1 MNNFKLTPIA
11 LLVGALCS
19 ASPLWAQ
26 QTAATDIGRI
36 SVEGQAAGTATGLI
50 VQEETPKARSSVNRA
65 HLDTLSPTNNPYQA
79 IEMLPGVSTFSYDGT
94 GMFGGGLRVRG
105 ANSDQMGFTI
115 NGAPVNDSGNFA
127 VYPQEYT
134 DVENLCEVFVTQGST
149 DTEAP
154 HVGASGGNIGM
165 VTCAPQ
171 DKFRVRLSDSLGNL
185 NLKRT
190 YLRLDTGKFANDSA
204 KVFISYS
211 KATAD
216 KFKGPGGADKEH
228 IDIGAEFK
236 PNDSFFAS
244 TNFLYNKAFNNNI
257 RSLSYAQIAAFG
269 NQLDVGTAPPQH
281 QTPGAGAQVDVAPAD
296 GYYNFNVNP
305 FKNYL
310 WTSKLEFKSSK
321 DLSFSAEPYF
331 WYGFGTGGSQLQS
344 LKEGTAS
351 TKLGGG
357 VRDLNGDADLLDTV
371 MLYGSSVTQTYRP
384 GMTVKA
390 NARIDNNN
398 ILAGYWYERARHLQT
413 GPRQTFLNNGTTS
426 DPWLASSDQFV
437 LHADGTPY
445 MARNQLTVSTGSSLF
460 LQDNIN
466 LLQDKLNL
474 QLGVRDSAIKREF
487 SNYAN
492 DGSGQGADYSV
503 NKTYSKVLP
512 SFGARYALDAQQQVF
527 LNVAGN
533 MKAPGNFSYQSL
545 LSGGTWT
552 NGVLSGATQRD
563 PGVGMETS
571 TNMDFGYRLA
581 ADAWTFSG
589 SLYYNSFKN
598 RIATAY
604 DPVTANSTDTN
615 VGDVTTKGFEL
626 ESGYKLSSN
635 WSLYGSLSYTSSKML
650 SDLQLTA
657 TSTLATAGK
666 QMPDTPEWLAGL
678 RVSYTDGSWY
688 GNLDTKFTGMNYST
702 LVNDETVAGTA
713 LVNATLGYRFGDVAI
728 LKKPTLQ
735 LNILNLFDGNY
746 VRINSGSGSSFT
758 QTAANTPFYYIGSP
772 RFVSVTLRTD
782 F

>member
-492 DGSGQGADYSV
+492 DGSGQGV
-503 NKTYSKVLP
+503 
-512 SFGARYALDAQQQVF
+512 
-527 LNVAGN
+527 
-533 MKAPGNFSYQSL
+533 
-545 LSGGTWT
+545 
-552 NGVLSGATQRD
+552 GVSGAD
-563 PGVGMETS
+563 P
-571 TNMDFGYRLA
+571 
-581 ADAWTFSG
+581 
-589 SLYYNSFKN
+589 
-598 RIATAY
+598 
-604 DPVTANSTDTN
+604 
-615 VGDVTTKGFEL
+615 
-626 ESGYKLSSN
+626 
-635 WSLYGSLSYTSSKML
+635 
-650 SDLQLTA
+650 
-657 TSTLATAGK
+657 
-666 QMPDTPEWLAGL
+666 
-678 RVSYTDGSWY
+678 
-688 GNLDTKFTGMNYST
+688 
-702 LVNDETVAGTA
+702 
-713 LVNATLGYRFGDVAI
+713 
-728 LKKPTLQ
+728 
-735 LNILNLFDGNY
+735 
-746 VRINSGSGSSFT
+746 
-758 QTAANTPFYYIGSP
+758 P
-772 RFVSVTLRTD
+772 RCQ
-782 F
+782 